1 MYKQTDRWRCV
12 CILYTINFGSR
23 KYWRVWWRHT
33 TKVSPT
39 NNFYPKLI
47 CYAKQPI
54 HQYYF
59 CKMFFGKVNP
69 LKFPISKILCYTV
82 EYRHIFRHRQ
92 TDVRM
97 HWAGL
102 WWCDIWDVS
111 AGGAIDR
118 RFHICYYVSI
128 CRDSALVLIIYV
140 KCVLISTAH
149 TQTHVHRHRDTH
161 SHTQINT
168 HHHR

>member
-1 MYKQTDRWRCV
+1 MKLHPFLDWLLEKGSSPVDLNQRGCTPICGQQNSCLTKHNVQTDRWTCV
-12 CILYTINFGSR
+12 CILYSINFGSR
-23 KYWRVWWRHT
+23 KYWWVWWYT
-33 TKVSPT
+33 TEVSPT

-54 HQYYF
+54 CQYYF

-102 WWCDIWDVS
+102 
-111 AGGAIDR
+111 
-118 RFHICYYVSI
+118 
-128 CRDSALVLIIYV
+128 
-140 KCVLISTAH
+140 
-149 TQTHVHRHRDTH
+149 
-161 SHTQINT
+161 
-168 HHHR
+168 